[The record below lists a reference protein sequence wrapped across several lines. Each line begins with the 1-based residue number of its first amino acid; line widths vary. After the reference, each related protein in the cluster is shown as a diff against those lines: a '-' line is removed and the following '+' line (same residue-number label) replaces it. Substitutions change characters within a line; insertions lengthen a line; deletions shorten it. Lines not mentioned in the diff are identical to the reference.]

1 MASTSQ
7 LYLFKDRRFMP
18 MLITQACGCFND
30 NLLKN
35 ALIMIITYNA
45 TLYTSYPPQLLIA
58 LANAIFILPF
68 ILFAG
73 IAGQLADKYDKARI
87 VQIIKA
93 IEIGIVAVSIYGFWH
108 NDLVTLF
115 VAISLMG
122 VHSTFFGP
130 IKYSILP
137 EHLKRDEL
145 IAANGYVEATTFI
158 TILIGTLLGSSA
170 VTGVYAILIVMIIIA
185 IVGFVTSMYIL
196 PSTNVSSDI
205 KLNSNFL
212 QESWSIVK
220 YSTSKKQVFLSI
232 LGISW
237 FWFIGA
243 AIMSQIP
250 TLTKDVFAC
259 DQSVANLFLG
269 VFSVGVGVGSFI
281 CNRIFGHEISTKY
294 VFISAMGISV
304 FGIDLFFASRISAVE
319 YPIDQLRD
327 ILMFL
332 GKKHNWRIL
341 LDLFFIA
348 ALAGLYIVPLYASM
362 QYFSAPAFRSRVV
375 AANNVVNAFFIIGSC
390 ILISVL
396 FNVGCSVPMIIFI
409 TSLLNAVVA
418 IYIFQLL
425 PENEIIPEPILR
437 KMIKFIFDKL
447 YRVEIKG
454 LENFQKAGKRAV
466 IVSNHIS
473 YLDPA
478 MLAVY
483 SPERLIFA
491 VNTHIAQAWWL
502 KPFLKVVKAY
512 PIDPNNPMA
521 MKNIINEVRKN
532 KKIAIFPEGRIST
545 TGALMKIYEGPGMIA
560 DKADACILPIRID
573 GLQFTIF
580 SKMKHL
586 ARNRIFPKVTITIL
600 PPVRLE
606 APENLDS
613 RERRKFLSQKLYDIM
628 SEMIFESSD
637 YKKPIFQSLIDAGR
651 TYGFNYPIIMDLEN
665 NSISYRSL
673 ITKSFILGDL
683 LGKYTK
689 PAENVGLMLPNSC
702 GTVVSFFGL
711 QAYGRVPTMINFT
724 SGASNIISACT
735 TACVKTVFTSRRFIE
750 KAELFELVETLSS
763 HVKIMY
769 LEDLRNKLSIVS
781 KLKGLI
787 GGYVPD
793 TYYDYICKNQ
803 NKNSPAIILFT
814 SGTEGVP
821 KAVAISHKNIQANR
835 CQMSARI
842 DFGLND
848 VAFNALPLFHCFG
861 LMAGCMLTVLGG
873 VRTFYYPSP
882 LHYRIIP
889 EVIYDIGTTIMF
901 GTDTFLNGYAKFADP
916 YDFYSIRYTFAGAEK
931 LKPETRKLWFDKFGV
946 RIFEGYGVTEASP
959 AVAVNTPMHDKPG
972 TVGRLI
978 PKMESAIL
986 PVEGITEGGRL
997 CIKGPNVMLGY
1008 ISSTNPG
1015 VIVPPSVEMLG
1026 EGWYDTGD
1034 IVSIDT
1040 EGYIKILGR
1049 AKRFA
1054 KIAGEMISL
1063 ANVEEIASQIDPKV
1077 LHASVCIQ
1085 DEKKGEQIILFT
1097 ESKKITRES
1106 FVSQVQISKKTE
1118 LLIPRIIKILAEVPI
1133 LSTGKI
1139 NYRKIVE
1146 MAELIAIEE
1155 QNGKTTSV

>member
-1 MASTSQ
+1 MAFSSQ
-7 LYLFKDRRFMP
+7 MYLFKDRRFLP

-30 NLLKN
+30 NLLKS
-35 ALIMIITYNA
+35 ALIMIITYKA
-45 TLYTSYPPQLLIA
+45 SIHTTLAPQFLIA
-58 LANAIFILPF
+58 IANAIFILPF
-68 ILFAG
+68 VLLAG
-73 IAGQLADKYDKARI
+73 IAGQIADKYDKARV

-93 IEIGIVAVSIYGFWH
+93 LEIGIVILSIQGFWTS
-108 NDLVTLF
+108 NLITLF
-115 VAISLMG
+115 AAISLMG
-122 VHSTFFGP
+122 MHSTFFGP

-137 EHLKRDEL
+137 EHLKKDEL
-145 IAANGYVEATTFI
+145 IAANGYIEATTFI
-158 TILIGTLLGSSA
+158 TILVGTLLGGFA
-170 VTGVYAILIVMIIIA
+170 VSGVYAILCLMMLMA
-185 IVGFVTSMYIL
+185 IVGFITSMYIL
-196 PSTNVSSDI
+196 PSTTISSDI
-205 KLNSNFL
+205 KLNPNIF
-212 QESWSIVK
+212 QESWLIVK

-259 DQSVANLFLG
+259 DQTVANLFLG
-269 VFSVGVGVGSFI
+269 VFSVGVGAGSFI
-281 CNRIFGHEISTKY
+281 CNRIFGQEISTKY
-294 VFISAMGISV
+294 VFISAIGISI
-304 FGIDLFFASRISAVE
+304 FGADLFFASRISAVE
-319 YPIDQLRD
+319 YPMDQLRD
-327 ILMFL
+327 VVTFL

-341 LDLFFIA
+341 VDLFFIA
-348 ALAGLYIVPLYASM
+348 ALGGLYIVPLYAAI
-362 QYFSAPAFRSRVV
+362 QYFSAPAFRSRVI
-375 AANNVVNAFFIIGSC
+375 AANNVVNAVFMIASS
-390 ILISVL
+390 ILISIL
-396 FNVGCSVPMIIFI
+396 FNVGCSVTMVIFI
-409 TSLLNAVVA
+409 ISLLNAIVA
-418 IYIFQLL
+418 IYIYQLL

-437 KMIKFIFDKL
+437 KIIKFIFDKL

-454 LENFQKAGKRAV
+454 EENFQKAGKRAV

-491 VNTHIAQAWWL
+491 VNTHIAQEWWL
-502 KPFLKVVKAY
+502 KPFLKIVKAY
-512 PIDPNNPMA
+512 PVDSNNPMA

-560 DKADACILPIRID
+560 DKAEACILPIRID

-586 ARNRIFPKVTITIL
+586 ARNRAFPKVTITIL

-606 APENLDS
+606 APNNLDS

-637 YKKPIFQSLIDAGR
+637 YRKTIFQSLIDAGR

-665 NSISYRSL
+665 NSITYRSL
-673 ITKSFILGDL
+673 ITKSFILGSL
-683 LGKYTK
+683 FAKHTQLG
-689 PAENVGLMLPNSC
+689 ENVGLMLPNSC
-702 GTVVSFFGL
+702 GTVISFFGL
-711 QAYGRVPTMINFT
+711 QAHARITTMINFT
-724 SGASNIISACT
+724 SGAANIVSACK
-735 TACVKTVFTSRRFIE
+735 TACIKTVFTSRKFIK
-750 KAELFELVETLSS
+750 KAELFDVVEALSS
-763 HVKIMY
+763 EVKILY
-769 LEDLRNKLSIVS
+769 LEDLKDNLSIIS
-781 KLKGLI
+781 KLKGII
-787 GGYVPD
+787 GGFLPE
-793 TYYDYICKNQ
+793 TYYNYVCKNQ
-803 NKNSPAIILFT
+803 DKNSPAIILFT
-814 SGTEGVP
+814 SGTEGIP
-821 KAVAISHKNIQANR
+821 KAVAISHKNMQANR
-835 CQMSARI
+835 CQMSARV

-916 YDFYSIRYTFAGAEK
+916 YDFYSIRYTFAGAER

-959 AVAVNTPMHDKPG
+959 VIAVNTPMHDKPG

-997 CIKGPNVMLGY
+997 CVKGPNIMLGY
-1008 ISSTNPG
+1008 INSDNPG
-1015 VIVPPSVEMLG
+1015 VIIPPSIDILG
-1026 EGWYDTGD
+1026 SGWYDTGD
-1034 IVSIDT
+1034 IVSIDS

-1049 AKRFA
+1049 SKRFA

-1063 ANVEEIASQIDPKV
+1063 ATIEEIASQIDPKV
-1077 LHASVCIQ
+1077 LHASVCVQ

-1097 ESKKITRES
+1097 ESKKISRDS
-1106 FVSQVQISKKTE
+1106 FLSQVKLAQKTE
-1118 LLIPRIIKILAEVPI
+1118 LLIPRIIKILPEIPI

-1146 MAELIAIEE
+1146 MAQQLAQEE
-1155 QNGKTTSV
+1155 TNGKSISI